1 MKIQMDVMDYRAENG
16 ASANRRSRIVNP
28 GRRRVVAMLAALA
41 TVAATAAW
49 ADDYP
54 AKPIKLI
61 VPFPPGGGTDILAR
75 QVAKSVAESN
85 HWTIVVENRPGAG
98 GNIGVDAA
106 AKAAPDGY
114 TLVMGQT
121 SNLAIN
127 PTLYKKLP
135 YDPVKD
141 LAPVALVGEAPL
153 ALVVKADS
161 KYKSLADLIAAAKAN
176 PDKVTMA
183 TSGNGT
189 VAHLSGVRLMKVA
202 GVKFAHIPYKGASGA
217 VPDVMGGN
225 VDFFVSSVPTV
236 QGHVSSGALR
246 ALAVTSL
253 KRSPVLP
260 AVPTVAE
267 TYKGFEGVTWFGILA
282 PAATPQPVVAKLN
295 AEINKALKDP
305 GVRKAIES
313 EGGQV
318 LGGTPQEFS
327 ARLKTD
333 ITSWS
338 TVVKES
344 GATVD

>member
-1 MKIQMDVMDYRAENG
+1 MNQG
-16 ASANRRSRIVNP
+16 H
-28 GRRRVVAMLAALA
+28 RRVAAVLAALA
-41 TVAATAAW
+41 TLAAAPSFAE
-49 ADDYP
+49 DYP
-54 AKPIKLI
+54 AKPIRLI

-75 QVAKSVAESN
+75 QVAKNVAENN

-135 YDPVKD
+135 YDPLKD

-153 ALVVKADS
+153 ALVVRTDS
-161 KYKSLADLIAAAKAN
+161 KYKTLADLIAAAKAN

-236 QGHVSSGALR
+236 QGHVANGALR

-253 KRSPVLP
+253 KRSPVFST
-260 AVPTVAE
+260 VPTVGE
-267 TYKGFEGVTWFGILA
+267 TYKGFDAVTWFGILA
-282 PAATPQPVVAKLN
+282 PAATSQPVIAKLN

-305 GVRKAIES
+305 AVKKTIET

-318 LGGTPQEFS
+318 LGGTSQEFA
-327 ARLKTD
+327 ARLKAD
-333 ITSWS
+333 ISSWS
-338 TVVKES
+338 AVVKES

>member
-1 MKIQMDVMDYRAENG
+1 MNQ
-16 ASANRRSRIVNP
+16 
-28 GRRRVVAMLAALA
+28 GRRLVAAVLAA
-41 TVAATAAW
+41 VAIFAA
-49 ADDYP
+49 AAAAAEDYP
-54 AKPIKLI
+54 AKPIRVI
-61 VPFPPGGGTDILAR
+61 VPFPPGGGTDILTR
-75 QVAKSVAESN
+75 VVAKKVAENN

-127 PTLYKKLP
+127 PALYKKLP
-135 YDPVKD
+135 YDPLKD

-153 ALVVKADS
+153 ALVVRADS
-161 KYKSLADLIAAAKAN
+161 KYKSLADLIAAAKAD
-176 PDKVTMA
+176 PDKITMA

-189 VAHLSGVRLMKVA
+189 VAHLSGVRLMKVSGA
-202 GVKFAHIPYKGASGA
+202 KFAHIPYKGASGA

-236 QGHVSSGALR
+236 QGHVASGALR
-246 ALAVTSL
+246 ALAVTSAT
-253 KRSPVLP
+253 RSPALP
-260 AVPTVAE
+260 AAPTVAD
-267 TYKGFEGVTWFGILA
+267 TYKGFEAVTWFGILA
-282 PAATPQPVVAKLN
+282 PAATPQPIVARLN

-305 GVRKAIES
+305 DVKKTIER

-318 LGGTPQEFS
+318 LGGTPQAFS
-327 ARLKTD
+327 ARLKAD
-333 ITSWS
+333 IPAWS
-338 TVVKES
+338 TVVRES

>member
-1 MKIQMDVMDYRAENG
+1 MNQER
-16 ASANRRSRIVNP
+16 RRSA
-28 GRRRVVAMLAALA
+28 AMLAALA
-41 TVAATAAW
+41 IFAAAPSW
-49 ADDYP
+49 AEDYP
-54 AKPIKLI
+54 AKPIRLI

-75 QVAKSVAESN
+75 QVAKNVSENN

-135 YDPVKD
+135 YDPLKD

-153 ALVVKADS
+153 ALVVRTDS
-161 KYKSLADLIAAAKAN
+161 KYKTLADLIAAAKAN

-236 QGHVSSGALR
+236 QGHVASGALR
-246 ALAVTSL
+246 AIAVTSL
-253 KRSPVLP
+253 KRSPVFST
-260 AVPTVAE
+260 VPTVGE
-267 TYKGFEGVTWFGILA
+267 TYKGFDAVTWFGILA
-282 PAATPQPVVAKLN
+282 PAATPQPVIAKLN
-295 AEINKALKDP
+295 AEINKALRDP
-305 GVRKAIES
+305 AIKKTIED

-318 LGGTPQEFS
+318 LGGTQQEFA
-327 ARLKTD
+327 ARLKSD
-333 ITSWS
+333 IATWS
-338 TVVKES
+338 AVVKES